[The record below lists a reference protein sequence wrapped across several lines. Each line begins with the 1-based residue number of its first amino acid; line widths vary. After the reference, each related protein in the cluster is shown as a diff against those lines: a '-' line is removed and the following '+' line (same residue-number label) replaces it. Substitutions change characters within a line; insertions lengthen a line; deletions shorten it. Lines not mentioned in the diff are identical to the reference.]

1 MVGSINLK
9 AMNWQEILGLIGG
22 GAGIVALI
30 KAGIDIY
37 NARSNRN
44 TVDISNMERMLKDS
58 MERNDKLEKKF
69 DEFQKASHEYVE
81 GLRGR
86 IVQIEKR
93 AQKQEERINH
103 MEKVVNV
110 AWRCK
115 YPENVQDCPVIK
127 EYENRHLCES
137 CEHHKEA

>member
-58 MERNDKLEKKF
+58 MERNDKFEKKF

-127 EYENRHLCES
+127 EYENRHLCEN
-137 CEHHKEA
+137 CEHHK

>member
-9 AMNWQEILGLIGG
+9 AMNWTEILGLIGG

-37 NARSNRN
+37 NAKSVR
-44 TVDISNMERMLKDS
+44 TGVDLTNMEKMLNDS
-58 MERNDKLEKKF
+58 MGRYEKLEKKF

-127 EYENRHLCES
+127 EYENRHLCEN